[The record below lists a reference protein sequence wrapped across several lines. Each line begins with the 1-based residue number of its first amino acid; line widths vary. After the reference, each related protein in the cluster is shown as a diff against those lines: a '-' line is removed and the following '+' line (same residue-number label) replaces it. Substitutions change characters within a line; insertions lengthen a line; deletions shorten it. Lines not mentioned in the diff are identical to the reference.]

1 MKMADLSGRRFGRL
15 TVQAEAGRNAKK
27 GVMWQCLC
35 DCGNTTVVAST
46 NLIQGHTQSCGCLH
60 REQNITHGATD
71 TKLYGVWIN
80 VKTRCNNPRNRAY
93 PQYGGR
99 GIRLCEEWESF
110 QNFQNWAIKSGYAD
124 GLTLDRIDVNGNY
137 SPENCRWADMK
148 TQQNNRRN
156 NHVIEFNGVRK
167 TLSEWSEATGLSSST
182 LRTRLSI
189 LGWPI
194 ERALTEPLRERK
206 R

>member
-60 REQNITHGATD
+60 RKQNITHGATD

-110 QNFQNWAIKSGYAD
+110 QDFQNWAIKSGYAD

>member
-110 QNFQNWAIKSGYAD
+110 QNFQNWAIKSGYVD

-137 SPENCRWADMK
+137 SPENCRWVDMK